1 MLEQAQLL
9 TQTEILLDSD
19 ILGTFIGFYFYLL
32 IVLIVSFLNICSV
45 DKFEFLYNKQ
55 KSFFEFKHKL
65 FFIIMY
71 SKEKHIISKKTFITE
86 VIGYCLFILSVI
98 MFVISLYK
106 DIIISFILL
115 GILAVFIFTFGCITG
130 HMNQQTTKQ

>member
-9 TQTEILLDSD
+9 TQTENLLDSD

-45 DKFEFLYNKQ
+45 DEYEFLNNKQ

-65 FFIIMY
+65 FFIITY

-86 VIGYCLFILSVI
+86 IICYCLFILSVI

-130 HMNQQTTKQ
+130 HMVRQTKKK

>member
-1 MLEQAQLL
+1 MLDLAQVL

-19 ILGTFIGFYFYLL
+19 MLGTIIASYFFLSL
-32 IVLIVSFLNICSV
+32 ILIVSFLNICSV
-45 DKFEFLYNKQ
+45 DEYEFLNNKQ
-55 KSFFEFKHKL
+55 KSLFEFKHKL
-65 FFIIMY
+65 FFIITY

-106 DIIISFILL
+106 DVTKAIILL
-115 GILAVFIFTFGCITG
+115 GILAAFIFTFGCITG
-130 HMNQQTTKQ
+130 HMVRQTTKQ

>member
-1 MLEQAQLL
+1 MLDLAQVL

-19 ILGTFIGFYFYLL
+19 MLGTIIASYFFLSL
-32 IVLIVSFLNICSV
+32 ILIVSFLNICSV
-45 DKFEFLYNKQ
+45 DEYEFLNNKQ

-86 VIGYCLFILSVI
+86 IIGYCLFILSVI

>member
-1 MLEQAQLL
+1 MLDLAQVL

-19 ILGTFIGFYFYLL
+19 MLGTIIASYFFLSL
-32 IVLIVSFLNICSV
+32 ILIVSFLNICSV
-45 DKFEFLYNKQ
+45 DEYEFLNNKQ

-86 VIGYCLFILSVI
+86 IIGYCLFILSVI

-106 DIIISFILL
+106 DVTKAIILL
-115 GILAVFIFTFGCITG
+115 GIVAVFIFTFGCITG

>member
-45 DKFEFLYNKQ
+45 DEYEFLNNKQ

-86 VIGYCLFILSVI
+86 VIGYCLFVLSVI

-115 GILAVFIFTFGCITG
+115 GILSVFIFTFGCITG
-130 HMNQQTTKQ
+130 HMVRQTTKQ

>member
-1 MLEQAQLL
+1 MLDLAQVL

-19 ILGTFIGFYFYLL
+19 MLGTIIASYFFLSL
-32 IVLIVSFLNICSV
+32 VLIVSFLNICSV
-45 DKFEFLYNKQ
+45 DEYEFLNNKQ

-65 FFIIMY
+65 FFIITY

-86 VIGYCLFILSVI
+86 IICYCLFILSVI

>member
-1 MLEQAQLL
+1 MLNLAQVL

-19 ILGTFIGFYFYLL
+19 MLGTIIASYFFLSL
-32 IVLIVSFLNICSV
+32 ILIVSFLNICSV
-45 DKFEFLYNKQ
+45 DEYEFLNNKQ

-65 FFIIMY
+65 FFIITY

-106 DIIISFILL
+106 DVTKAIILL
-115 GILAVFIFTFGCITG
+115 GIVAVFIFTFGCITG

>member
-1 MLEQAQLL
+1 MLELVQLL

-19 ILGTFIGFYFYLL
+19 ILGTFIGFYIFLL
-32 IVLIVSFLNICSV
+32 IVLFVSFLNICSV
-45 DKFEFLYNKQ
+45 DEYEFLNNKQ

-65 FFIIMY
+65 FFIITY

-86 VIGYCLFILSVI
+86 IICYCLFILSVI

-130 HMNQQTTKQ
+130 HMVRQTTKK

>member
-1 MLEQAQLL
+1 MLDLAQVL

-19 ILGTFIGFYFYLL
+19 ILGTFIGFYIFLL
-32 IVLIVSFLNICSV
+32 IVLFVSFLNICSV
-45 DKFEFLYNKQ
+45 DEYEFLNNKQ

-86 VIGYCLFILSVI
+86 VIGYCLFVLSVI
-98 MFVISLYK
+98 IFVISLYK

-115 GILAVFIFTFGCITG
+115 GILSVFIFTFGCITG

>member
-1 MLEQAQLL
+1 MLDLAQVL

-19 ILGTFIGFYFYLL
+19 MLGTIIGFYFYLL

-45 DKFEFLYNKQ
+45 DEYEFLNNKQ
-55 KSFFEFKHKL
+55 KSYFEFKHKL

-86 VIGYCLFILSVI
+86 IIGYCLFILSMI

-106 DIIISFILL
+106 DVTKAIILL

-130 HMNQQTTKQ
+130 HMVRQTTKQ

>member
-1 MLEQAQLL
+1 MLELVQLL

-19 ILGTFIGFYFYLL
+19 MLGTIIASYFFLLL
-32 IVLIVSFLNICSV
+32 IILESFLNIYAV
-45 DKFEFLYNKQ
+45 DKYEFLYNKQ

-86 VIGYCLFILSVI
+86 IICYCLFILSVI

-106 DIIISFILL
+106 DVIKAIILL

-130 HMNQQTTKQ
+130 HMYGQTKKK

>member
-19 ILGTFIGFYFYLL
+19 ILGTFIGFYIFLL
-32 IVLIVSFLNICSV
+32 IVLFVSFLNICSV
-45 DKFEFLYNKQ
+45 DEYEFLNNKQ

-86 VIGYCLFILSVI
+86 VIGYCLFVLSVI
-98 MFVISLYK
+98 IFVISLYK
-106 DIIISFILL
+106 DIIIAFILL
-115 GILAVFIFTFGCITG
+115 GILSVFIFTFGCITG
-130 HMNQQTTKQ
+130 HMNQQTTKK

>member
-45 DKFEFLYNKQ
+45 DEYEFLNNKQ

-65 FFIIMY
+65 FFIITY

-86 VIGYCLFILSVI
+86 VIGYCLFVLSVI
-98 MFVISLYK
+98 IFVISLYK
-106 DIIISFILL
+106 DIIIAFILL

>member
-1 MLEQAQLL
+1 MLDLAQVL

-19 ILGTFIGFYFYLL
+19 ILGTFIGFYIFLL
-32 IVLIVSFLNICSV
+32 IVLFVSFLNICSV
-45 DKFEFLYNKQ
+45 DEYEFLNNKQ

-65 FFIIMY
+65 FFIITY

-86 VIGYCLFILSVI
+86 IICYCLFILSVI

-115 GILAVFIFTFGCITG
+115 GILSVFIFIVTPSSFT
-130 HMNQQTTKQ
+130 

>member
-1 MLEQAQLL
+1 MLDLAQVL

-19 ILGTFIGFYFYLL
+19 MLGTIIASYFFLSL
-32 IVLIVSFLNICSV
+32 VLIVSFLNICSV
-45 DKFEFLYNKQ
+45 DEYEFLNNKQ

-86 VIGYCLFILSVI
+86 IIGYCLFILSVI

-106 DIIISFILL
+106 DVTKAIILL
-115 GILAVFIFTFGCITG
+115 GIVAVFIFTFGCITG
-130 HMNQQTTKQ
+130 HMVRQTKKK

>member
-1 MLEQAQLL
+1 MLELVQLL

-19 ILGTFIGFYFYLL
+19 ILGTFIGFYIFLL
-32 IVLIVSFLNICSV
+32 IVLFVSFLNICSV
-45 DKFEFLYNKQ
+45 DEYEFLNNKQ

-65 FFIIMY
+65 FFIITY

-86 VIGYCLFILSVI
+86 VIGYCLFVLSVI
-98 MFVISLYK
+98 IFVISLYK
-106 DIIISFILL
+106 DIIIAFILL
-115 GILAVFIFTFGCITG
+115 GILSVFIFTFGCITG

>member
-1 MLEQAQLL
+1 MLELVQLL

-19 ILGTFIGFYFYLL
+19 ILGTFIGFYIFLL
-32 IVLIVSFLNICSV
+32 IVLFVSFLNICSV
-45 DKFEFLYNKQ
+45 DEYEFLNNKQ

-65 FFIIMY
+65 FFIITY

-86 VIGYCLFILSVI
+86 IICYCLFILSVI

-115 GILAVFIFTFGCITG
+115 GILSVFIFTFGCITG

>member
-1 MLEQAQLL
+1 MLDLAQVL

-19 ILGTFIGFYFYLL
+19 MLGTIIASYFFLSL
-32 IVLIVSFLNICSV
+32 ILIVSFLNICSV
-45 DKFEFLYNKQ
+45 DEYEFLNNKQ

-65 FFIIMY
+65 FFIITY

-106 DIIISFILL
+106 DVTKAIILL
-115 GILAVFIFTFGCITG
+115 GILAAFIFTFGCITG
-130 HMNQQTTKQ
+130 HMVRQSTKQ

>member
-1 MLEQAQLL
+1 MLELVQLL

-19 ILGTFIGFYFYLL
+19 ILGTFIGFYIFLL
-32 IVLIVSFLNICSV
+32 IVLFVSFLNICSV
-45 DKFEFLYNKQ
+45 DEYEFLYNKQ

-86 VIGYCLFILSVI
+86 IICYCLFILSVI

-130 HMNQQTTKQ
+130 HMVRQTTKQ

>member
-1 MLEQAQLL
+1 MLDLAQVL

-19 ILGTFIGFYFYLL
+19 MLGTIIASYFFLSL
-32 IVLIVSFLNICSV
+32 ILIVSFLNICSV
-45 DKFEFLYNKQ
+45 DEYEFLNNKQ

-86 VIGYCLFILSVI
+86 IIGYCLFILSVI

-106 DIIISFILL
+106 DVTKAIILL
-115 GILAVFIFTFGCITG
+115 GIVAVFIFTFGCITG
-130 HMNQQTTKQ
+130 HMVRQTKKK

>member
-1 MLEQAQLL
+1 MLELAQVL

-19 ILGTFIGFYFYLL
+19 MLGTIIASYFFLLL
-32 IVLIVSFLNICSV
+32 ILIVSFLNICSV
-45 DKFEFLYNKQ
+45 DEYEFLNNKQ

-65 FFIIMY
+65 FFIITY

-86 VIGYCLFILSVI
+86 IIGYCLFILSMI

-106 DIIISFILL
+106 DVTKAIILL

-130 HMNQQTTKQ
+130 HMVRQTTKQ

>member
-45 DKFEFLYNKQ
+45 DEYEFLNNKQ

-65 FFIIMY
+65 FFIITY

-86 VIGYCLFILSVI
+86 IIGYCLFILSVI

-106 DIIISFILL
+106 DVTKAIILL

-130 HMNQQTTKQ
+130 HMVRQTKKK

>member
-1 MLEQAQLL
+1 MLELVQLL

-19 ILGTFIGFYFYLL
+19 ILGTFIGFYIFLL
-32 IVLIVSFLNICSV
+32 IVLFVSFLNICSV
-45 DKFEFLYNKQ
+45 DEYEFLNNKQ

-65 FFIIMY
+65 FFIITY

-86 VIGYCLFILSVI
+86 VIGYCLFVLSVI

-106 DIIISFILL
+106 DVIKAIILL
-115 GILAVFIFTFGCITG
+115 GIVAVFIFTFGCITG
-130 HMNQQTTKQ
+130 DMYGKTTKQ

>member
-1 MLEQAQLL
+1 MLELTQLL
-9 TQTEILLDSD
+9 TQTEVLLDSD

-45 DKFEFLYNKQ
+45 DEYEFLNN
-55 KSFFEFKHKL
+55 KHKL
-65 FFIIMY
+65 FFIIIY

-86 VIGYCLFILSVI
+86 IIGYCLFILSVI

-106 DIIISFILL
+106 DVTKAIILL

-130 HMNQQTTKQ
+130 HMVRQTKKK

>member
-1 MLEQAQLL
+1 MLELAQVL
-9 TQTEILLDSD
+9 TQTEILLDFD
-19 ILGTFIGFYFYLL
+19 IFGTFIGFYIYLL
-32 IVLIVSFLNICSV
+32 IVLVVSFLNICSV
-45 DKFEFLYNKQ
+45 DEYEFLNNKQ
-55 KSFFEFKHKL
+55 KSFFEFKNKI
-65 FFIIMY
+65 FFIITY

-86 VIGYCLFILSVI
+86 IICYCLFILSVI

-130 HMNQQTTKQ
+130 HMVRQTTKK

>member
-1 MLEQAQLL
+1 MLELTQLL
-9 TQTEILLDSD
+9 TQTEVLLDSD
-19 ILGTFIGFYFYLL
+19 ILGTIIASYFFLSL
-32 IVLIVSFLNICSV
+32 ILFVSFVNIYSV
-45 DKFEFLYNKQ
+45 DKYEFLYNKQ

-106 DIIISFILL
+106 DIIIAFILL

-130 HMNQQTTKQ
+130 HMVRQTTKQ

>member
-1 MLEQAQLL
+1 MLELVQLL

-19 ILGTFIGFYFYLL
+19 ILGTFIGFYIFLL
-32 IVLIVSFLNICSV
+32 IVLFVSFLNICSV
-45 DKFEFLYNKQ
+45 DEYEFLNNKQ

-65 FFIIMY
+65 FFIITY

-86 VIGYCLFILSVI
+86 AIGYCLFVLSVI
-98 MFVISLYK
+98 IFVISLYK
-106 DIIISFILL
+106 DIIIAFILL
-115 GILAVFIFTFGCITG
+115 GILSVFIFTFGCITG

>member
-1 MLEQAQLL
+1 MLELVQLL

-19 ILGTFIGFYFYLL
+19 ILGTFIGFYIFLL
-32 IVLIVSFLNICSV
+32 IVLFVSFLNICSV
-45 DKFEFLYNKQ
+45 DEYEFLNNKQ

-65 FFIIMY
+65 FFIITY

-86 VIGYCLFILSVI
+86 VIGYCLFVLSVI
-98 MFVISLYK
+98 IFVILLYK
-106 DIIISFILL
+106 DIIIAFILL
-115 GILAVFIFTFGCITG
+115 GILSVFIFTFGCITG

>member
-1 MLEQAQLL
+1 MLDLAQIL

-19 ILGTFIGFYFYLL
+19 MLGTIIASYFFLSL
-32 IVLIVSFLNICSV
+32 ILIVSFLNICSV
-45 DKFEFLYNKQ
+45 DEYEFLNNKQ

-65 FFIIMY
+65 FFIITY

-106 DIIISFILL
+106 DVTKAIILL

>member
-45 DKFEFLYNKQ
+45 DEYEFLNNKQ

-65 FFIIMY
+65 FFIITY

-106 DIIISFILL
+106 DVIKAIILL
-115 GILAVFIFTFGCITG
+115 GIVAVFIFTFGCITG

>member
-1 MLEQAQLL
+1 MLDLAQVL

-19 ILGTFIGFYFYLL
+19 MLGTIIASYFFLSL
-32 IVLIVSFLNICSV
+32 ILIVSFLNICSV
-45 DKFEFLYNKQ
+45 DEYEFLNNKQ

-86 VIGYCLFILSVI
+86 VIGYCLFVLSVI
-98 MFVISLYK
+98 IFVISLYK
-106 DIIISFILL
+106 DIIIAFILL

>member
-1 MLEQAQLL
+1 MLELVQLL

-19 ILGTFIGFYFYLL
+19 ILGTFIGFYIFLL
-32 IVLIVSFLNICSV
+32 IVLFVSFLNICSV
-45 DKFEFLYNKQ
+45 DEYEFLNNKQ

-65 FFIIMY
+65 FFIITY

-86 VIGYCLFILSVI
+86 IICYCLFILSVI

>member
-45 DKFEFLYNKQ
+45 DEYEFLNNKQ

-65 FFIIMY
+65 FFIITY

-86 VIGYCLFILSVI
+86 IICYCLFILSVI

-130 HMNQQTTKQ
+130 HMVRQTTKQ

>member
-1 MLEQAQLL
+1 MLELVQLL

-19 ILGTFIGFYFYLL
+19 ILGTFIGFYIFLL
-32 IVLIVSFLNICSV
+32 IVLFVSFLNICSV
-45 DKFEFLYNKQ
+45 DEYEFLNNKQ

-65 FFIIMY
+65 FFIITY

-86 VIGYCLFILSVI
+86 IICYCLFILSVI

-130 HMNQQTTKQ
+130 HMVRQTTKQ

>member
-1 MLEQAQLL
+1 MLDLAQVL

-19 ILGTFIGFYFYLL
+19 MLGTIIASYFFLSL
-32 IVLIVSFLNICSV
+32 ILIVSFLNICSV
-45 DKFEFLYNKQ
+45 DEYEFLNNKQ

-65 FFIIMY
+65 FFIITY

-106 DIIISFILL
+106 DVTKAIILL
-115 GILAVFIFTFGCITG
+115 GILAAFIFTFGCITG
-130 HMNQQTTKQ
+130 HMVRQTTKQ

>member
-1 MLEQAQLL
+1 MLELVQLL

-45 DKFEFLYNKQ
+45 DEYEFLNNKQ

-65 FFIIMY
+65 FFIITY

-86 VIGYCLFILSVI
+86 VIGYCLFVLSVI
-98 MFVISLYK
+98 IFVISLYK
-106 DIIISFILL
+106 DIIIAFILL
-115 GILAVFIFTFGCITG
+115 GILSVFIFTFGCITG